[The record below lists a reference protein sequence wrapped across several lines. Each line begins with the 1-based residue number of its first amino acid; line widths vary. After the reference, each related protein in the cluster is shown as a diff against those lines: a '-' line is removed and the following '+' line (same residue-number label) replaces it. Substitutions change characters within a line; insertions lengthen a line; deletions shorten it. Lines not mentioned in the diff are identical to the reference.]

1 VHLANHSYSPMANHS
16 YSPMANHS
24 YCPNGNSQYA
34 NDNIYQLT
42 SWPSQYLVPAMGN
55 CHTYQGYPL

>member
-1 VHLANHSYSPMANHS
+1 MQLANHS

-42 SWPSQYLVPAMGN
+42 SRPSQYLVPAMGN